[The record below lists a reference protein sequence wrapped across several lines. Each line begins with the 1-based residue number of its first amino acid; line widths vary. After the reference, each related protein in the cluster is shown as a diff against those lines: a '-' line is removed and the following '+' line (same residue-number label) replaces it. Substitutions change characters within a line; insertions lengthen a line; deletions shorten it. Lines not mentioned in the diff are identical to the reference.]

1 MAVLMYFSP
10 CDGLPGSVFDDIT
23 DFAVVIVSVFP

>member
-1 MAVLMYFSP
+1 MAVIMYFPP
-10 CDGLPGSVFDDIT
+10 CGGLPGSVFDDIT